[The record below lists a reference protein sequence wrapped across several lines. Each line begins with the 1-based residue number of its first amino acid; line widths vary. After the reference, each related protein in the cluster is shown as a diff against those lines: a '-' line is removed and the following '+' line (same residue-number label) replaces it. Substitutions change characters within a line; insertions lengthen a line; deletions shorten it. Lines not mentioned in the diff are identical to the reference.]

1 MSLTPEKLCVR
12 HDLFCFA
19 ANLNKKAMIELL
31 RSRRSIR
38 KFTEQ
43 PVENEKLDVLKE
55 AVLRAPTSKH
65 STAVEFIF
73 TDNPDLIEKLS
84 KSKPSG
90 AGPLNTAPLAVVV
103 MANENIT
110 TAWTED
116 CSIAS
121 IVLQLT
127 AHSLGLG
134 SCWIQIR
141 GRNYSEEKMSETYL
155 TELLN
160 IPEGYRILS
169 IVAIGYAQQTPEG
182 RSFNELNFSRIH
194 QNKF

>member
-1 MSLTPEKLCVR
+1 
-12 HDLFCFA
+12 
-19 ANLNKKAMIELL
+19 MIELL

-43 PVENEKLDVLKE
+43 LVETEILDVLKE

-73 TDNPDLIEKLS
+73 VDKPELIEKLS

-90 AGPLNTAPLAVVV
+90 AGPLTTAPLAVVIL
-103 MANENIT
+103 ANENKT
-110 TAWTED
+110 SAWTED

-121 IVLQLT
+121 ILLQLT

-155 TELLN
+155 TEILN
-160 IPEGYRILS
+160 IPIGYRILS

-182 RSFNELNFSRIH
+182 RSFSELKFSKIH
-194 QNKF
+194 LNSF